1 MKIAL
6 QYVSDSN
13 GKTKSVQIP
22 FTDWEKLMNRLK
34 KYEQSL
40 KVKTDLRE
48 AFEEVVQLRK
58 SKATKQSLND
68 FLNEL

>member
-1 MKIAL
+1 
-6 QYVSDSN
+6 
-13 GKTKSVQIP
+13 
-22 FTDWEKLMNRLK
+22 MNRLK

-48 AFEEVVQLRK
+48 AFEEVAQLRK

-68 FLNEL
+68 FLNKL

>member
-22 FTDWEKLMNRLK
+22 FTDWEKLMNRFK

-48 AFEEVVQLRK
+48 AFEEVAKL
-58 SKATKQSLND
+58 
-68 FLNEL
+68 